1 MIGLNDLTDP
11 ACTSQERCLA
21 FSCCLTF
28 FSDRY
33 WFSQAG
39 FAPRIAHGN
48 VGICVGWTF
57 NVRQPTF
64 VFCFEGK
71 NILCS
76 YTAKRPVNR
85 DRKLLPKGR
94 HNLWA
99 ASFLAASTSSCGGK
113 PMMWWL
119 LDASGWTYY
128 LQYNL
133 CLSVVQS
140 IPQKLS
146 SGAHSNLAM
155 GIVGARINSWI
166 NWMPPTSSS
175 NVTEPF
181 SNMIVY
187 DLGLCSGHPNWCWD
201 SSQSLPFAWACA
213 HDKVGMSQIL
223 GWLGFMICWPDS
235 DLKQDMLARDDG
247 PTYVW

>member
-1 MIGLNDLTDP
+1 MTWPTQHVSLRNAAWPSAGAGEPSSAFGIDP
-11 ACTSQERCLA
+11 AKLVSHLA
-21 FSCCLTF
+21 LHMGM
-28 FSDRY
+28 
-33 WFSQAG
+33 WG
-39 FAPRIAHGN
+39 
-48 VGICVGWTF
+48 CVFGWTF

-64 VFCFEGK
+64 VFLFWLLKKK
-71 NILCS
+71 NIRCN

-85 DRKLLPKGR
+85 DWKLLPKGR

-113 PMMWWL
+113 PMMWCN
-119 LDASGWTYY
+119 DY
-128 LQYNL
+128 LMPVVEHIIYNL
-133 CLSVVQS
+133 SLSVVQS

-146 SGAHSNLAM
+146 LGAHSNLAM

-213 HDKVGMSQIL
+213 HDKVGMSRIL

-235 DLKQDMLARDDG
+235 DLKQNMLACDDG
-247 PTYVW
+247 PPYVW